1 MKKTALLATRDP
13 SGLNKF
19 AGRLAEEFGYQLL
32 WLASIGPAPLPRICQ
47 AIELEEAERAIREG
61 RIPLLVA
68 NFWNPTVGVHRGYA
82 WKKAMAEMDHDIV
95 GLVRTAAI
103 RPSMMGVVGDARQ
116 YSDAL
121 DLLEAGPAFL
131 PESFRVQQAC
141 NALHAVAAFD
151 AAVAQFLE
159 SQSGEAPDL
168 NALSGYPK
176 TLYYSWKRDATL
188 KGASVQQ
195 MAAVYGGFGEHFE
208 TISGPALDYASLLDL
223 SLATYAIGEF
233 EKPTALLISK
243 GQLMAGSSASELV
256 SALKEISPE
265 AKRLRESALLVVNG
279 SMDPSLLAEFSP
291 TNFSSI
297 VAPSFR
303 DFDSERGPRLIASK
317 EGLGYESLQEIRSIA
332 GGLLVQDKNR
342 VPVDPMAWRI
352 PSGVQPLV
360 YDWETMIFG
369 VKLVRHVQSSACL
382 AVQNERMVLLASHLT
397 TQFDFERAFAGNQKR
412 LDGAILV
419 FDEDLEGP
427 DILDA
432 AKRQGAY
439 LVIHPG
445 LDSDREAKLVERS
458 NELGIGLV
466 ATGIGLAK
474 L

>member
-13 SGLNKF
+13 SGLKEF
-19 AGRLAEEFGYQLL
+19 AGRLVEEYGYQLL
-32 WLASIGPAPLPRICQ
+32 WLASLGPSPLPQICQ
-47 AIELEEAERAIREG
+47 AVEREEAERAIREG
-61 RIPLLVA
+61 RISLLVA
-68 NFWNPTVGVHRGYA
+68 NFRNPTVGAHRRCA
-82 WKKAMAEMDHDIV
+82 WKKALAEMDHDIV
-95 GLVRTAAI
+95 GLVRLAAI
-103 RPSMMGVVGDARQ
+103 GPSVMGVVGDARL

-121 DLLEAGPAFL
+121 DLLENGGAFL

-168 NALSGYPK
+168 DALSGYPK

-195 MAAVYGGFGEHFE
+195 MAAVYGGFNERFE
-208 TISGPALDYASLLDL
+208 TISGPALDYASLVDL

-233 EKPTALLISK
+233 EKPTALLIAK
-243 GQLMAGSSASELV
+243 GQLLAGSSASELAL
-256 SALKEISPE
+256 ALKEIGPE
-265 AKRLRESALLVVNG
+265 AKRLRESALLAVNG
-279 SMDPSLLAEFSP
+279 AMDPSLLAELSP
-291 TNFSSI
+291 TNISSI

-303 DFDSERGPRLIASK
+303 DFDSEGGVRLIATK

-332 GGLLVQDKNR
+332 GGQLVQDKNR
-342 VPVDPMAWRI
+342 VPVNPMAWRI

-360 YDWETMIFG
+360 DDWETMIFG
-369 VKLVRHVQSSACL
+369 VKLARHVQSSACL
-382 AVQNERMVLLASHLT
+382 AVQNERIVRLAGHLT
-397 TQFDFERAFAGNQKR
+397 TQFDFEPAFAGNQKR

-419 FDEDLEGP
+419 FDEDLEDP
-427 DILDA
+427 NILEA

-445 LDSDREAKLVERS
+445 LESGREANLVERS

-466 ATGIGLAK
+466 ATGVGLAK